1 MESSVSTDRAFFI
14 PYVMIRIVELREVNE
29 RVLQGINNLL
39 VQLSEHAITLSTERL
54 KNIIDNRNVR
64 LFVMEEDEKVIG
76 MITLATY
83 ITTFEQ
89 KWWIEDVIVDSAYRG
104 RQLGRK
110 LVAHVLDYL
119 KDKEGT
125 LMLTSNP
132 KRQAANSLYQ
142 SMHFERKETNVYRM
156 KLKPE

>member
-1 MESSVSTDRAFFI
+1 
-14 PYVMIRIVELREVNE
+14 MIRIVELREVNE

-39 VQLSEHAITLSTERL
+39 VQLSEYAVTLSTERL
-54 KNIIDNRNVR
+54 KNIIDNRNVH
-64 LFVMEEDEKVIG
+64 LFVMEEEEKVIG

-110 LVAHVLDYL
+110 LVEHVLIYL
-119 KDKEGT
+119 KDKEGA

-132 KRQAANSLYQ
+132 KRLAANSLYQ

-156 KLKPE
+156 KLKI